1 MIFQYEV
8 IILNIKG
15 RLKKLEEVLT
25 VMDQDEKNKIIKL
38 IALDY
43 YIEEDSEE
51 SEELYRE
58 AVKNMKR
65 W

>member
-1 MIFQYEV
+1 MV
-8 IILNIKG
+8 VILNIKG

-25 VMDQDEKNKIIKL
+25 VMDQDEKIINL
-38 IALDY
+38 VNALDH
-43 YIEEDSEE
+43 YIEEDTEE
-51 SEELYRE
+51 AEELYRE

>member
-1 MIFQYEV
+1 MV
-8 IILNIKG
+8 TILRIKG
-15 RLKKLEEVLT
+15 RLKKLEEALT
-25 VMDQDEKNKIIKL
+25 FMDQDEKIINL
-38 IALDY
+38 IKALDY

-58 AVKNMKR
+58 AVRNMKR

>member
-1 MIFQYEV
+1 M
-8 IILNIKG
+8 NIKG

-25 VMDQDEKNKIIKL
+25 VMDQDEKIINL
-38 IALDY
+38 IKALDY

>member
-1 MIFQYEV
+1 MV

-25 VMDQDEKNKIIKL
+25 VMDQDEKIINL
-38 IALDY
+38 IKALDY
-43 YIEEDSEE
+43 YIEEDTEE
-51 SEELYRE
+51 AEELYRE
-58 AVKNMKR
+58 AVRNMKR